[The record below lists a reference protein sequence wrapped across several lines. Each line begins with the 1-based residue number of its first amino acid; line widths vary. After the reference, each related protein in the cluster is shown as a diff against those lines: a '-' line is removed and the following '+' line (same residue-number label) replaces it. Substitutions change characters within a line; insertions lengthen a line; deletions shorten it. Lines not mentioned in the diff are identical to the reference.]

1 METVRLQKYLAEC
14 GVASRRKSEEYITSG
29 FVKVNGKVVTELG
42 TKIDPEKDKVEVLSQ
57 AGNIMQIIKSN
68 NNQNDEVAHI
78 NGVGKNETGSSFSL
92 EENED
97 GSVNS
102 YELKPE
108 KKVYI
113 LLNKPVGYVT
123 TVNDEK
129 GRSTVMELLKD
140 VKEKIVPVGRLDMF
154 TSGLLLFSNDGEF
167 INKVT
172 HPKHETTKTYIVKT
186 RGVPKEKDLEKLR
199 NGVKIEDYITS
210 PAKVELLLK
219 DNTNDVARIWIQIHE
234 GRNRQVRKMC
244 EAIGLSVIA
253 LKREGVG
260 DLTCEGVNRG
270 EWRYLTAEEVEGIMN
285 N

>member
-1 METVRLQKYLAEC
+1 MESVRLQKYLAEC
-14 GVASRRKSEEYITSG
+14 GVASRRKSEEYIVAG

-42 TKIDPEKDKVEVLSQ
+42 TKIDPGKDKVEIISH
-57 AGNIMQIIKSN
+57 AGKIMQIIN
-68 NNQNDEVAHI
+68 NNQIKD
-78 NGVGKNETGSSFSL
+78 
-92 EENED
+92 NED
-97 GSVNS
+97 NLDNTEIS
-102 YELKPE
+102 ELKPE
-108 KKVYI
+108 RKVYI

-129 GRSTVMELLKD
+129 GRSTVMDLLKD
-140 VKEKIVPVGRLDMF
+140 VKEKVVPVGRLDMF

-219 DNTNDVARIWIQIHE
+219 DNTNDISRIWIQIHE

-270 EWRYLTAEEVEGIMN
+270 EWRYLTEEEVYKIMEG
-285 N
+285 

>member
-1 METVRLQKYLAEC
+1 
-14 GVASRRKSEEYITSG
+14 
-29 FVKVNGKVVTELG
+29 
-42 TKIDPEKDKVEVLSQ
+42 
-57 AGNIMQIIKSN
+57 
-68 NNQNDEVAHI
+68 
-78 NGVGKNETGSSFSL
+78 
-92 EENED
+92 
-97 GSVNS
+97 
-102 YELKPE
+102 
-108 KKVYI
+108 
-113 LLNKPVGYVT
+113 
-123 TVNDEK
+123 
-129 GRSTVMELLKD
+129 
-140 VKEKIVPVGRLDMF
+140 MF
-154 TSGLLLFSNDGEF
+154 TSGLLLFSNDGDF

-186 RGVPKEKDLEKLR
+186 RGVPKERDLEQLR

-270 EWRYLTAEEVEGIMN
+270 EWRYLTEEEVKGIMN

>member
-1 METVRLQKYLAEC
+1 MELVRLQKYLAEC
-14 GVASRRKSEEYITSG
+14 GIASRRKSEEYITAG
-29 FVKVNGKVVTELG
+29 LVMVNGEVVTELG
-42 TKIDPEKDKVEVLSQ
+42 TKIDPEKDKVEVKSK
-57 AGNIMQIIKSN
+57 AGNIMQIV
-68 NNQNDEVAHI
+68 NDIESTENKKYEV
-78 NGVGKNETGSSFSL
+78 
-92 EENED
+92 
-97 GSVNS
+97 
-102 YELKPE
+102 KPE
-108 KKVYI
+108 QKVYI

-140 VKEKIVPVGRLDMF
+140 VKEKVVPVGRLDMF

-199 NGVKIEDYITS
+199 NGIKIEDYVTS
-210 PAKVELLLK
+210 PAKVDLLLK
-219 DNTNDVARIWIQIHE
+219 DNTNNIARIWIQIHE

-270 EWRYLTAEEVEGIMN
+270 EWRYLTPEEINNIMN